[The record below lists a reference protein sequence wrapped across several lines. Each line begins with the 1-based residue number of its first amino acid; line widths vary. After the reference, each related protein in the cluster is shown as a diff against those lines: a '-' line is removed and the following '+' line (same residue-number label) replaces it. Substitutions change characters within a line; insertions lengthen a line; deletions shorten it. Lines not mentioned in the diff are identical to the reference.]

1 MTQALEKSEWLR
13 RYKQTFIDVGCTE
26 EFAVDCVG
34 APPFEEMSRDFED
47 DPEGAAQM
55 EMSYWD
61 E

>member
-1 MTQALEKSEWLR
+1 MTQSLEKSEWLR
-13 RYKQTFIDVGCTE
+13 RYRQAFIDVGCTE
-26 EFAVDCVG
+26 ALADDCVG
-34 APPFEEMSRDFED
+34 ASPFEEVSECFED